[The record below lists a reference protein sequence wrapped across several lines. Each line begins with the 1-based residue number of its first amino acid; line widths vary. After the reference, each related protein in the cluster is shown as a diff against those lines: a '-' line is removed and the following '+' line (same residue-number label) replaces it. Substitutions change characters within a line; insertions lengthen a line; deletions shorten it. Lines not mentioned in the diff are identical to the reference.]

1 MLIKSAD
8 DHKKRL
14 KLLEELKYSDCLDD
28 RQKDWLR
35 NEYRRLAPGLAGER
49 DAAHYLDMSFSE
61 SKNHAVLHDLRLEAD
76 GQSAQIDHL
85 VVDRTLTFYLLE
97 TKTYSGSLHIN
108 EHGEFMAEYSGERRY
123 GIESPL
129 EQSRRHETVLK
140 KVLERLE
147 ITGRAGAAPSFVH
160 IVMVHPKAIIHRP
173 PTDTFDT
180 SMVIKADQFATWH
193 AKHIDKIGVA
203 SALLGLMQVRG
214 RDTVKEWGEML
225 KAEHR
230 PTNPLELPEFM
241 KPKRIVITPLAAS
254 PASTAP
260 PPTTAKPAAAPTPS
274 SPTRDAESGEALCA
288 TCGMTVS
295 PAGKEYC
302 QKNPKMFGG
311 KLYCYKHQ
319 EPFKKAKPQEPKRT
333 PTP

>member
-14 KLLEELKYSDCLDD
+14 RLLEELRNSDRLDD

-49 DAAHYLDMSFSE
+49 DAAHYLDLSFSE

-76 GQSAQIDHL
+76 GQVAQIDHL
-85 VVDRTLTFYLLE
+85 VVDRMLTFFLLE

-123 GIESPL
+123 GIESPI

-140 KVLERLE
+140 KILERLE
-147 ITGRAGAAPSFVH
+147 ITGRAGTKPSFFH

-173 PTDTFDT
+173 PEGTFDT

-193 AKHIDKIGVA
+193 RKFVDKMGPA
-203 SALLGLMQVRG
+203 SVLAGMVNIRG
-214 RDTVKEWGEML
+214 RNTVKEWGEKL
-225 KAEHR
+225 KSQHR
-230 PTNPLELPEFM
+230 PTNPLELPDFM
-241 KPKRIVITPLAAS
+241 KPKVIVPKLPPNSAT
-254 PASTAP
+254 P
-260 PPTTAKPAAAPTPS
+260 PPMASQFKEIQRTETPATTLPSAPDS
-274 SPTRDAESGEALCA
+274 SGAISVCA
-288 TCGMTVS
+288 TCGKQLTPKVT
-295 PAGKEYC
+295 KFC
-302 QKNPKMFGG
+302 QDKAAWFGG
-311 KLYCYKHQ
+311 KLYCYDHQ
-319 EPFKKAKPQEPKRT
+319 AAAKRA
-333 PTP
+333 